1 MGKNMKRLLLFAIQ
15 YPGWHTYG
23 KDRGTVDAIVKLGND
38 GFIETNAHRQFRL
51 IGNEKLFQLQQDVD
65 DMNSSHRT
73 TFSRC
78 ECGHLHD
85 TELVCSH
92 CKPEPRPPVIRP
104 RIAGADNENL
114 EAEDNVDAHGHSRGC
129 TLWGNRVP

>member
-23 KDRGTVDAIVKLGND
+23 HDRGTVDAIVRLGNE
-38 GFIETNAHRQFRL
+38 GFIETNSTRQFRL
-51 IGNEKLFQLQQDVD
+51 IGNAKLFQLQQDVN
-65 DMNSSHRT
+65 DMNGSNRT

-92 CKPEPRPPVIRP
+92 CKPAVLRP
-104 RIAGADNENL
+104 RIAGPGQREF
-114 EAEDNVDAHGHSRGC
+114 GG
-129 TLWGNRVP
+129 GG